1 MFRVTKTDEITSN
14 VEGQCSR
21 LNVCV
26 CVCACVLSHVL
37 LFAAPWTVAHKA
49 PLSVEFSR
57 QGYWN
62 GLPFPPPGD
71 VLDPGIKPAS
81 LLSPALAGEF
91 FTTGATWK
99 ALFVS
104 TNKTKIHMLKS

>member
-1 MFRVTKTDEITSN
+1 M
-14 VEGQCSR
+14 
-21 LNVCV
+21 

-37 LFAAPWTVAHKA
+37 LFAAPWTIAHKA

-71 VLDPGIKPAS
+71 ILDPGIKPTS